1 MISTSAKIDRENE
14 QVAEKVREMLSAL
27 ERGATRVVTA
37 AQQAANDANDD
48 KFKAYVAFREYVD
61 DFDTLAIVI
70 EYKIKRLRDGKAD
83 KLSEKFVELTGFM
96 LS

>member
-1 MISTSAKIDRENE
+1 
-14 QVAEKVREMLSAL
+14 MLSAL

-61 DFDTLAIVI
+61 DFEA
-70 EYKIKRLRDGKAD
+70 A
-83 KLSEKFVELTGFM
+83 
-96 LS
+96 